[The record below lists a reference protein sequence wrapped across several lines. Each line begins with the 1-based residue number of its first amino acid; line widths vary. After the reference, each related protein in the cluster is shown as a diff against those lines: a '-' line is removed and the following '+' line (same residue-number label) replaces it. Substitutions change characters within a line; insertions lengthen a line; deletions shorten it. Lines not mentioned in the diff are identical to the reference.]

1 MKGILINP
9 FDETIKEVVY
19 TGDYR
24 EIYDLVECRTFDC
37 VSLDNEDDMYIDDEG
52 LLVNNQRFFSINEGN
67 YGGKAL
73 LLSHDDEGDSV
84 ATNLSLQTVK
94 DMVHFLPEGHK
105 ETPYM
110 EFTAW
115 KEYESKTN

>member
-37 VSLDNEDDMYIDDEG
+37 VSIYDTQDMYIDDEG
-52 LLVNNQRFFSINEGN
+52 LLINNQRFFSINDSN

-73 LLSHDDEGDSV
+73 LLSHDDEGETTG
-84 ATNLSLQTVK
+84 TNLDLQMVK
-94 DMVHFLPEGHK
+94 DMIQWLPEGHK

-110 EFTAW
+110 EFKAW
-115 KEYESKTN
+115 K

>member
-1 MKGILINP
+1 MKAILINP
-9 FDETIKEVVY
+9 FDQTIKETEY

-24 EIYDLVECRTFDC
+24 EIYSLVECRTFDC
-37 VSLDNEDDMYIDDEG
+37 VRLTPHEDMYIDDEG
-52 LLVNNQRFFSINEGN
+52 LLIDNQRYFRMVEIGAN

-73 LLSHDDEGDSV
+73 LLSPDDEGETK
-84 ATNLSLQTVK
+84 ATNWTLQDVK
-94 DMVHFLPEGHK
+94 DMVEWLPETHR

-115 KEYESKTN
+115 K

>member
-9 FDETIKEVVY
+9 FDTTIKEVVY

-24 EIYDLVECRTFDC
+24 EIYDLIGCRSFDC
-37 VSLDNEDDMYIDDEG
+37 VLFYGTQDMYIDDEG
-52 LLVNNQRFFSINEGN
+52 LLKNNQRYFRMTELGAN

-73 LLSHDDEGDSV
+73 LLSHDDEGETTG
-84 ATNLSLQTVK
+84 TNLDLQMVE
-94 DMVHFLPEGHK
+94 DMVEWLPEGHK

-110 EFTAW
+110 EFVAW
-115 KEYESKTN
+115 K